1 MMRVNTHK
9 KRHAL
14 ATISFGVVKV
24 VVGLFMIWGQWVFAE
39 RGTLYGFYW
48 PHSLHDLLANW
59 RTIVL
64 FVVAGWLIYTG
75 IWGTKP
81 KDHTTTLPD

>member
-1 MMRVNTHK
+1 
-9 KRHAL
+9 
-14 ATISFGVVKV
+14 
-24 VVGLFMIWGQWVFAE
+24 MILGQLVFAE
-39 RGTLYGFYW
+39 QGTFYDFLW

-75 IWGTKP
+75 SWRTKSGGEANA
-81 KDHTTTLPD
+81 TPD